1 MNNVAIKKSVTR
13 ATIDDKTRIVEIGVT
28 VPTTYPYAVGVI
40 LGRYTQEV
48 LCEKIG
54 SKLPELARAL
64 KFVLENSQ
72 MVPQGFGNT
81 YDQNA
86 YMSSLIGSMDTSFF
100 VSIDKAIDELMES
113 VESATQ
119 NEDFSGFNFMKKPVD
134 EGHWFFGV
142 NVFYKDTTKNSDLG
156 IAEIS
161 GTRVGLGNVENFST
175 NGGFL

>member
-1 MNNVAIKKSVTR
+1 MNNIAIKKSVTR
-13 ATIDDKTRIVEIGVT
+13 ATIDDKTRIMEIGVT
-28 VPTTYPYAVGVI
+28 VPTTYPYGVGDI
-40 LGRYTQEV
+40 LGRYTQEA

-72 MVPQGFGNT
+72 MVPRGLPQVQPGFGNT
-81 YDQNA
+81 YGQNA
-86 YMSSLIGSMDTSFF
+86 YVSSPISSMDTSFF

-142 NVFYKDTTKNSDLG
+142 SVFYKDAAKS
-156 IAEIS
+156 S
-161 GTRVGLGNVENFST
+161 GMGV
-175 NGGFL
+175 GFL

>member
-72 MVPQGFGNT
+72 MVPQ
-81 YDQNA
+81 
-86 YMSSLIGSMDTSFF
+86 SSPIGSMDTSFF